1 MIQMVL
7 NDLPI
12 KVLVHDLKNPLI
24 LIMAG
29 ARSLLAKQNQFG
41 ALTDKQKKV
50 INRILRNAVKGNWIL
65 EDVFE
70 IERAK
75 TGMFRISNF
84 SILQVLYDSLTKAFE
99 EIDPGISAQIYSC
112 KELSE
117 IVKVLHVRGVELN
130 ISSRALKVELLQDE
144 GKVRQI
150 IKNLILN
157 GLRCRNHILKITVDQ
172 GGDSIL
178 LSVSDDGPG
187 IEPKHHRAVFD
198 RYFQLELDHGVPL
211 KGHGLGLAGV
221 KALVGVMK
229 GKISLESGVGNGTTF
244 SVSLPCKVQEKD
256 NQKDINPKASEGS

>member
-1 MIQMVL
+1 MIKKVTQMVT

-12 KVLVHDLKNPLI
+12 KVLIHDLKNPLI

-29 ARSLLAKQNQFG
+29 ARSLLSRQDQFG
-41 ALTDKQKKV
+41 ALTDKQKKI

-70 IERAK
+70 MERAK
-75 TGMFRISNF
+75 AGVF
-84 SILQVLYDSLTKAFE
+84 SISKFSFLPLLYDSLAKAFE
-99 EIDPGISAQIYSC
+99 EIDSGISAQIYSC
-112 KELSE
+112 EE
-117 IVKVLHVRGVELN
+117 ISNVLKVLHGCGVELN
-130 ISSRALKVELLQDE
+130 IPSRILKMELLQDE

-157 GLRCRNHILKITVDQ
+157 GLRCRNRILQITVDQ
-172 GGDSIL
+172 ENDSIF

-187 IEPKHHRAVFD
+187 IEPKHHRALFD
-198 RYFQLELDHGVPL
+198 RYFQLELDQGVPL

-221 KALVGVMK
+221 KALVGIMK

-244 SVSLPCKVQEKD
+244 VVSLPCRVQEKERQND
-256 NQKDINPKASEGS
+256 A

>member
-1 MIQMVL
+1 MVL

-12 KVLVHDLKNPLI
+12 KVLVHDLKNPLVV
-24 LIMAG
+24 IMAG
-29 ARSLLAKQNQFG
+29 ARSLLEKQNQFG

-65 EDVFE
+65 EDVLE

-75 TGMFRISNF
+75 TGMFKISNF
-84 SILQVLYDSLTKAFE
+84 NILKLFHDSLAKAFE
-99 EIDPGISAQIYSC
+99 EIDPAISAQIYNC

-130 ISSRALKVELLQDE
+130 ISPKALKIEFIQDE

-157 GLRCRNHILKITVDQ
+157 GLRCRDHILKLTVDQ
-172 GGDSIL
+172 KDENIF

-187 IEPKHHRAVFD
+187 IEPKHHGAVFD
-198 RYFQLELDHGVPL
+198 RYFQLELDQGVPL
-211 KGHGLGLAGV
+211 RGHGLGLAGV

-229 GKISLESGVGNGTTF
+229 GKISLESGVGNGTAF
-244 SVSLPCKVQEKD
+244 IVSLPCRVQEKE
-256 NQKDINPKASEGS
+256 N

>member
-1 MIQMVL
+1 ML
-7 NDLPI
+7 HNDLPI

-65 EDVFE
+65 EDVLE

-75 TGMFRISNF
+75 AGVFRISNF
-84 SILQVLYDSLTKAFE
+84 SILRLLYDSLVKAFE
-99 EIDPGISAQIYSC
+99 EIDPEISAQIYKY
-112 KELSE
+112 KEISE
-117 IVKVLHVRGVELN
+117 IVKILHGRGVELS
-130 ISSRALKVELLQDE
+130 IPSRALKVELLQDE
-144 GKVRQI
+144 GKARQI

-157 GLRCRNHILKITVDQ
+157 GLRCRNHILKITVDKKD
-172 GGDSIL
+172 DSIF

-187 IEPKHHRAVFD
+187 IEPKHHSAVFD
-198 RYFQLELDHGVPL
+198 RYFQLELDQGVPL

-221 KALVGVMK
+221 KALVEVMK
-229 GKISLESGVGNGTTF
+229 GKISLESGVGKGTTF
-244 SVSLPCKVQEKD
+244 VVSLPCRVQEKE
-256 NQKDINPKASEGS
+256 NQNDAYPKASEGW

>member
-1 MIQMVL
+1 MVL

-12 KVLVHDLKNPLI
+12 KVLVHDLKNSLI

-41 ALTDKQKKV
+41 TLTDKQKKV
-50 INRILRNAVKGNWIL
+50 VNRILRNAVKGNWIL

-70 IERAK
+70 IEQAK
-75 TGMFRISNF
+75 AGVFRISNF
-84 SILQVLYDSLTKAFE
+84 SFQQLLNDSLAKAFE
-99 EIDPGISAQIYSC
+99 EIDPGISAQIYRC
-112 KELSE
+112 KEFSE
-117 IVKVLHVRGVELN
+117 IVKNLHVRGVELN
-130 ISSRALKVELLQDE
+130 VPSRALKVELFQDE

-157 GLRCRNHILKITVDQ
+157 GFRSRNRIVKITVDQ
-172 GGDSIL
+172 KDDSIF

-198 RYFQLELDHGVPL
+198 RYFQLELDQGVPL

-221 KALVGVMK
+221 KALVEVMK

-244 SVSLPCKVQEKD
+244 VVSLPCRVQEKE
-256 NQKDINPKASEGS
+256 NQNDAYPKASEGC